1 MMRLSAGASIAVHR
15 EDDAVANDDVAVP
28 APRQLALQSVQHPAS
43 LQPSAPHTSV
53 SFAIQYF
60 RRQSLVRQIGQM
72 LNGKPPLPPDYAR
85 RTADILHSSYLM
97 GHPHLCRVPHTVRS
111 ADSQ

>member
-1 MMRLSAGASIAVHR
+1 MRLSSGASIAVHR
-15 EDDAVANDDVAVP
+15 DDDAVADHDVAVA

-72 LNGKPPLPPDYAR
+72 LNGNPNVFPPPYPTH
-85 RTADILHSSYLM
+85 TADILHSSDLTGAPSPTQSTQY
-97 GHPHLCRVPHTVRS
+97 S
-111 ADSQ
+111 AKC